1 MRRRG
6 RRVRALALGAAIV
19 AATAALGAAPGTSLR
34 VTGEDGEVVLDVAV
48 RPGDLVR
55 LSFVHSSEHV
65 RVVSVFRV
73 EGAALVSVE
82 TRMEGFGPGL
92 PAAAAAASGTLVSRE
107 RTVHARI
114 PLLVGPGTGHG
125 LAVGDR
131 HLDLSS
137 RVPAGRTAH
146 RFTVTVQAH
155 TGPGLTHGE

>member
-19 AATAALGAAPGTSLR
+19 AATAALGAAPGASLR

-92 PAAAAAASGTLVSRE
+92 PAAAAASGTLVSRE
-107 RTVHARI
+107 RTIHARI

-125 LAVGDR
+125 LAVSDR

-146 RFTVTVQAH
+146 RFTVTVQARD
-155 TGPGLTHGE
+155 GPGLTHGE